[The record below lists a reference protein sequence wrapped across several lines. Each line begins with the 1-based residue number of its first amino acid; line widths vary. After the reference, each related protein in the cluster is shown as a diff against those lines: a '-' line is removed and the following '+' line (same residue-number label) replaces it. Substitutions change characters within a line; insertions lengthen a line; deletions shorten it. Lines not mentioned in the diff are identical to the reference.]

1 MRTEALIDA
10 LQHLKVETGSLAC
23 DGCGHEH
30 NCSTKGCAIIREATA
45 RLEYLLEFFSEK
57 SAQDLSTQI
66 VDVLKNQMVDTIQGR
81 MKEIVLETGQVFNGP
96 VSKGDVVWMVI
107 RKDYESEQ
115 RLPFNYF
122 VEQYTVTAFN
132 IKKIQLAFGKT
143 AFWTKDEAIAR
154 MYEMRQELY
163 QSASS
168 PKAYEAC
175 LRKSDYDET
184 WLAYRHKPEE
194 V

>member
-23 DGCGHEH
+23 AGCGHEH
-30 NCSTKGCAIIREATA
+30 NCSTKGCAIIREAAA
-45 RLEYLLEFFSEK
+45 RLEYLLEFFTEQ

-107 RKDYESEQ
+107 RKYYESEQ
-115 RLPFNYF
+115 RLPFNFF

-168 PKAYEAC
+168 PK
-175 LRKSDYDET
+175 
-184 WLAYRHKPEE
+184 
-194 V
+194 